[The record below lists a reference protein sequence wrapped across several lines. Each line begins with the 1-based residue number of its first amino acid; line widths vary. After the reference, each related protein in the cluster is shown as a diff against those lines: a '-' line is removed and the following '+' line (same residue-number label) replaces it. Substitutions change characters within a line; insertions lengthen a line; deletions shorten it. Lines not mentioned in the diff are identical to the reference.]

1 MNKLPKSMKGVV
13 EKIKSIEITNLSPKP
28 SLAGIG
34 NGGER
39 NTLGELFSAF
49 KSGTK
54 GTGNRDADIPPAF
67 KQEEFASSYES
78 RINQTPAQIILF
90 TMK

>member
-1 MNKLPKSMKGVV
+1 MNKLPGSMKNVV
-13 EKIKSIEITNLSPKP
+13 EKIKNIEIPNVFPELSA
-28 SLAGIG
+28 AGVG

-39 NTLGELFSAF
+39 NALGALFSTV
-49 KSGTK
+49 KSETK
-54 GTGNRDADIPPAF
+54 GNRDADIPPAF